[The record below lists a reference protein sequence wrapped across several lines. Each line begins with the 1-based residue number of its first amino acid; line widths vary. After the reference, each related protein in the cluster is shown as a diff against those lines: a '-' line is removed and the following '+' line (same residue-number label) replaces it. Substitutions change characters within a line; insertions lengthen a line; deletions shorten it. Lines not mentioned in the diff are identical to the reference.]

1 MALVSKSSFTYNV
14 THQLC
19 SSKRGTAQD
28 CQKVFLIYLYNP
40 RCRRMDMMPQT
51 RQQGRTQWFN
61 MAERMVIMHI
71 IKLQK
76 HRLAIFWKRWTSS
89 GSYLSYGT
97 MTFFL
102 LLPTAF
108 IVRSYFKQ
116 SNTFLTNYSIM
127 RNAVKD
133 NELSLA
139 AYELQRFCYKKNAS
153 KTSWFHLDLSLIDNF
168 ICNTFEMS
176 H

>member
-97 MTFFL
+97 MIFFL
-102 LLPTAF
+102 LLPTACVVF
-108 IVRSYFKQ
+108 YLLLDLILSKVIHFWLILPLCGMQLKIM
-116 SNTFLTNYSIM
+116 NFPLLHTNYKGFAIRKM
-127 RNAVKD
+127 HQKLHD
-133 NELSLA
+133 
-139 AYELQRFCYKKNAS
+139 
-153 KTSWFHLDLSLIDNF
+153 F
-168 ICNTFEMS
+168 I
-176 H
+176 